1 MTYRCFGVIYYIMV
15 QLYFLSILCNGLA
28 GYVLFA
34 GSDNLSE
41 SSNPPMNISTAH
53 LVLGILCAVSGVLK
67 LLSPMPLSLESG
79 SVIIILGDFIPALAG
94 LAAGLMLIFGIY
106 RQDMSA
112 KAGEL
117 DRLGVSLLAFRKPI
131 GMGLVVT
138 AVVHFLFPYVLFL

>member
-1 MTYRCFGVIYYIMV
+1 MI

-28 GYVLFA
+28 GYVLFS
-34 GSDNLSE
+34 GGDDISDSPK
-41 SSNPPMNISTAH
+41 SPMSASTFH
-53 LVLGILCAVSGVLK
+53 LVLGILCAVTGILK
-67 LLSPMPLSLESG
+67 LLTPIPLGVDSTHG
-79 SVIIILGDFIPALAG
+79 IIILGDFIPALAG

-131 GMGLVVT
+131 GLGLI
-138 AVVHFLFPYVLFL
+138 AASAVHFLFPQVLFL

>member
-1 MTYRCFGVIYYIMV
+1 MI

-28 GYVLFA
+28 GFVLFT
-34 GSDNLSE
+34 GNDNLSDNISE
-41 SSNPPMNISTAH
+41 VPKSPMNISTFH
-53 LVLGILCAVSGVLK
+53 LVLGILSAVTGVLK
-67 LLSPMPLSLESG
+67 LLSPVPLSAEKTQGIL
-79 SVIIILGDFIPALAG
+79 ILGDFIPALAC

-131 GMGLVVT
+131 GLGLF
-138 AVVHFLFPYVLFL
+138 AAAAVHFLFPQVLFL